1 MTASFY
7 LRQQWRDPRLASS
20 TSNQTVLLNHRRVD
34 SIWLPDMYFSQSKN
48 EYSHIVT
55 VPNLL
60 IRVRPDGTILFSQR
74 SEPTDSLVLLLSWC
88 FTATETVWFIKDGE
102 SVEQEMWAEDQLLVH
117 TAPELCEQPCVT
129 RGLSAGRRFV
139 RHSLNTR
146 ERERERERDSY
157 CGLKEYWWWW
167 L

>member
-34 SIWLPDMYFSQSKN
+34 AIWLPDMYFSQSKN

-88 FTATETVWFIKDGE
+88 FTAIETVCMVYKGRGISRTGNE
-102 SVEQEMWAEDQLLVH
+102 S
-117 TAPELCEQPCVT
+117 PGPPPC
-129 RGLSAGRRFV
+129 S
-139 RHSLNTR
+139 HS
-146 ERERERERDSY
+146 S
-157 CGLKEYWWWW
+157 
-167 L
+167 

>member
-88 FTATETVWFIKDGE
+88 FTAIETIWFIKDGE
-102 SVEQEMWAEDQLLVH
+102 SAEQEMRAQDQPLVH
-117 TAPELCEQPCVT
+117 TAPELCE
-129 RGLSAGRRFV
+129 
-139 RHSLNTR
+139 
-146 ERERERERDSY
+146 
-157 CGLKEYWWWW
+157 
-167 L
+167 